1 MNNYSILKKS
11 PLFKGIDE
19 QEIAEMTKCLSAETR
34 KFRKGETIFR
44 IGDKT
49 DNLGVVL
56 NGKLLLSRD
65 DFWGN
70 QNIINEVSE
79 GMVFCGSYACIH
91 GKSIDMNVI
100 AREDTTV
107 IFFNV
112 ERVITVCPSSCTFHT
127 RLIHNLLSV
136 LAQKNLNMFEK
147 INHITQRTTREKLLS
162 YFLTQAV
169 RHNSNEFSISFN
181 RQQLADYLAVER
193 SAMSAELSK
202 MKLDNIIDYHK
213 NHFILKTTERIKQDN

>member
-1 MNNYSILKKS
+1 MNTCSVLKKS
-11 PLFKGIDE
+11 PLFKGINE
-19 QEIAEMTKCLSAETR
+19 QEITAMTKCLSAEI
-34 KFRKGETIFR
+34 KKYQKGETVFR

-49 DNLGVVL
+49 NNLGVVL
-56 NGKLLLSRD
+56 SGKLLLSRD

-70 QNIINEVSE
+70 QNILNEIDES
-79 GMVFCGSYACIH
+79 MVFCGSYACIH
-91 GKSIDMNVI
+91 GKSLDMNVV

-112 ERVITVCPSSCTFHT
+112 ERVITVCPSSCTFHN

-162 YFLTQAV
+162 YFLSQAV
-169 RHNSNEFSISFN
+169 HHNSNEFSISFN
-181 RQQLADYLAVER
+181 RQQLADYLSVER

-202 MKLDNIIDYHK
+202 MKSENIIDYHK
-213 NHFILKTTERIKQDN
+213 NHFILKKTNI

>member
-1 MNNYSILKKS
+1 
-11 PLFKGIDE
+11 
-19 QEIAEMTKCLSAETR
+19 
-34 KFRKGETIFR
+34 
-44 IGDKT
+44 
-49 DNLGVVL
+49 
-56 NGKLLLSRD
+56 
-65 DFWGN
+65 
-70 QNIINEVSE
+70 
-79 GMVFCGSYACIH
+79 
-91 GKSIDMNVI
+91 MNVI

-202 MKLDNIIDYHK
+202 MKSDNIIDYHK
-213 NHFILKTTERIKQDN
+213 NHFILKTTELIKQDN